1 MMVEKPTVEEA
12 MDLVKAMEEDI
23 QSKLPIEAIAK

>member
-12 MDLVKAMEEDI
+12 MDLVKAMEDI
-23 QSKLPIEAIAK
+23 QSKLRTEPIAK